1 MEDGSSDKELAMAHS
16 GVTKQIL
23 WNEENLSGILMLV
36 VGLITLPVH
45 AKILVMMITQPSAY
59 SWLHWWPVALIASG
73 LAVLVSETRFN
84 KRLRN

>member
-1 MEDGSSDKELAMAHS
+1 MAMAQLT
-16 GVTKQIL
+16 GTKQTL
-23 WNEENLSGILMLV
+23 WSEENLSGILMLV

>member
-1 MEDGSSDKELAMAHS
+1 MAHMAGAKS
-16 GVTKQIL
+16 TL
-23 WNEENLSGILMLV
+23 WTEENLSGLLMLV

-73 LAVLVSETRFN
+73 LAVLISETRFN
-84 KRLRN
+84 KRLGN

>member
-1 MEDGSSDKELAMAHS
+1 MAMAQFT
-16 GVTKQIL
+16 GTKQTL
-23 WNEENLSGILMLV
+23 WTEENVSGILMLV

>member
-1 MEDGSSDKELAMAHS
+1 MAQFT
-16 GVTKQIL
+16 GTKQTL
-23 WNEENLSGILMLV
+23 WTEENVSGILMLV

>member
-1 MEDGSSDKELAMAHS
+1 MAYLT
-16 GVTKQIL
+16 GVKQTL

-59 SWLHWWPVALIASG
+59 SWLHWWPVALILSG

>member
-1 MEDGSSDKELAMAHS
+1 MAHTAGAKS
-16 GVTKQIL
+16 TL
-23 WNEENLSGILMLV
+23 WTEENLSGLLMLV

-73 LAVLVSETRFN
+73 LAVLISETRFN

>member
-1 MEDGSSDKELAMAHS
+1 MAMAS
-16 GVTKQIL
+16 LTGVKQTL

-59 SWLHWWPVALIASG
+59 SWLHWWPVALILSG